1 MNLPPREFNREDY
14 IVSTD
19 PSRLNLSSIHK
30 FLAEE
35 AYWSRGILFETFLK
49 SVENSLCFGLYHQEM
64 QIGFARVITDYSTF
78 AYLAD
83 VFVMEGY
90 RRRGLGKWLIECVFS
105 HPEVQGLRRWMLVT
119 SNAHGL
125 YQQYGFKKLA
135 QPESFMEISGKD
147 LSTDQ

>member
-19 PSRLNLSSIHK
+19 QSRLDLLSIHN
-30 FLAEE
+30 FLTEE
-35 AYWSRGILFETFLK
+35 AYWSRGISFETFQK
-49 SVENSLCFGLYHQEM
+49 SVENSLCFGLYHQDT
-64 QIGFARVITDYSTF
+64 QIGFARVISDFATF

-125 YQQYGFKKLA
+125 YQQYGFKMLSH
-135 QPESFMEISGKD
+135 PELFMEISGKD

>member
-35 AYWSRGILFETFLK
+35 AYWSRGISFETFQK
-49 SVENSLCFGLYHQEM
+49 SVENSLCFGLYHQDT
-64 QIGFARVITDYSTF
+64 QIGFARVISDFATF

-119 SNAHGL
+119 SDAHAL
-125 YQQYGFKKLA
+125 YQQYGFKMLSH
-135 QPESFMEISGKD
+135 PELFMEISGKD